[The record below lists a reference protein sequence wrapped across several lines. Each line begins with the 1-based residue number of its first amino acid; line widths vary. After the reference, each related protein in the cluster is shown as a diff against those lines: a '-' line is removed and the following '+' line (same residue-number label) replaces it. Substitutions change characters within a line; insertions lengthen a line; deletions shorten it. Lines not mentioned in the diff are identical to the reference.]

1 MLSRREKACNGLRS
15 EPNINAVF
23 GEDDQTVAFC
33 LGAWSPEQARMTE
46 YFLGGYLSK
55 FYLCE
60 GFIAKPP
67 WRFEC
72 SPNGAFKVYVAP
84 ETEYITFILARL
96 ID

>member
-1 MLSRREKACNGLRS
+1 
-15 EPNINAVF
+15 
-23 GEDDQTVAFC
+23 
-33 LGAWSPEQARMTE
+33 MTE